1 MLLSLSFHIVKNK
14 EDSEEC
20 VDDSYIKV
28 WNTIPPYKPKY
39 LKSFVCKITRQL
51 SIDRYRYNHRQ
62 SRSMDKEVPL
72 SDLDYDIRS
81 QTDVKE
87 EVFARD
93 LERLIN
99 DFVISLDVQSKV
111 LFVNKYF
118 LLKDSKEIS
127 RQFEISENLLNVKIF
142 RLKKKLTQYLER
154 EGYVLEKR

>member
-1 MLLSLSFHIVKNK
+1 
-14 EDSEEC
+14 
-20 VDDSYIKV
+20 
-28 WNTIPPYKPKY
+28 
-39 LKSFVCKITRQL
+39 
-51 SIDRYRYNHRQ
+51 
-62 SRSMDKEVPL
+62 MDKEVPL

-118 LLKDSKEIS
+118 LLKD
-127 RQFEISENLLNVKIF
+127 
-142 RLKKKLTQYLER
+142 
-154 EGYVLEKR
+154 

>member
-1 MLLSLSFHIVKNK
+1 
-14 EDSEEC
+14 
-20 VDDSYIKV
+20 
-28 WNTIPPYKPKY
+28 
-39 LKSFVCKITRQL
+39 
-51 SIDRYRYNHRQ
+51 
-62 SRSMDKEVPL
+62 MDKEVPL